1 MSLFFVCS
9 SVRAGGYWF
18 CDLLTSTGLCGEID
32 GTSIFRDYKWEA
44 QTDFPHKKRF
54 ACPDDVLCDVI
65 DKTRLALESK
75 DGIFGA
81 KLYIKDV
88 PLILRYLTLNNIVIS
103 DVKWIFLTRTNKI
116 KQAISFMKAKE
127 MGWRRTKDN
136 AYDATHEDDLD
147 ISFHGVDAWINHLVI
162 TQILW
167 NHFFDVSSITPLTIT
182 YEELLDAN
190 HLQQI
195 KNVLTH
201 LEIDSTNLTAVES
214 KYIKQ
219 ASAFDERVYAQ
230 YLEYKTHS
238 PTYIELPKKFLREY
252 LLNNANDL
260 PNTK

>member
-9 SVRAGGYWF
+9 SVRTGGYWL
-18 CDLLTSTGLCGEID
+18 CDLLSSTKLCGEVD
-32 GTSIFRDYKWEA
+32 GTSIFRDYKWE
-44 QTDFPHKKRF
+44 QRTDFPHKERF
-54 ACPDDVLCDVI
+54 ACPDDVLCDVVDNI
-65 DKTRLALESK
+65 RLDLGK
-75 DGIFGA
+75 DIFGA
-81 KLYIKDV
+81 KLYVKDV
-88 PLILRYLTLNNIVIS
+88 PLILRYLALKNIAVS
-103 DVKWIFLTRTNKI
+103 DVKWIYLTRTNKI

-136 AYDATHEDDLD
+136 AYDATREDDLD
-147 ISFHGVDAWINHLVI
+147 ISFHGIDAWINHLVI

-167 NHFFDVSSITPLTIT
+167 NHFFDVSNITPLTII

-201 LEIDSTNLTAVES
+201 LEIDSTNLTTVES
-214 KYIKQ
+214 EYIKQ
-219 ASAFDERVYAQ
+219 ASAFDERVYAE

-238 PTYIELPKKFLREY
+238 PTYIELPKKFLGEY

-260 PNTK
+260 SNTK